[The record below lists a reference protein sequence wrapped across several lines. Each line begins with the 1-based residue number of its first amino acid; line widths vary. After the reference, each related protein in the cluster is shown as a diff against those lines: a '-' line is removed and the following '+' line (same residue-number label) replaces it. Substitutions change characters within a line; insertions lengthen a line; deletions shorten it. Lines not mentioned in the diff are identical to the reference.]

1 MRRYSFSYFLGQSLK
16 SLWRNGVMSLASVA
30 VLMSCLIV
38 IGSFMLLLTNVN
50 YNLDKIGIL
59 NYIVVFVDV
68 GINSAEEQNPVLDQI
83 TDGGGEVPQT
93 GQTDQQD
100 QQDQSGASSGGLS
113 FDYVNISADSAPDT
127 ILWNGLSDEEIAELG
142 SNYTV
147 VDFSISFAECE
158 SMIATLQEFT
168 DIQMAASAA
177 ADIRARLSAVW
188 TVKYDCDEYYLNYFE
203 NVKAQFAPLYYRINT
218 LAEIEN
224 QIKSMDN
231 VDTVSF
237 TSKTTA
243 LEEMKNKYSEYTDL
257 FDRIQYNDNP
267 LNDQFTVT
275 YTNNE
280 EVSSLRYNLEHLD
293 GKVYRV
299 DCREDIATTLQNV
312 KSGVSFV
319 FIWFLIILL
328 VVSMFV
334 IINTIKL
341 AVFSR
346 RQEIMVM
353 RYVGATN
360 WFIVLPF
367 ILEGVIIG
375 VISSI
380 AASILQYYAYLYV
393 QTSVTADFAF
403 IEVLGYGGL
412 WGYVTLGFLAVGVI
426 TGIIGST
433 ISLNK
438 YLKA

>member
-1 MRRYSFSYFLGQSLK
+1 MRRNSFSYFLGQSLK

-38 IGSFMLLLTNVN
+38 VGSFMLLLTNVN

-68 GINSAEEQNPVLDQI
+68 GIDSSAESSTAVVQPGNVE
-83 TDGGGEVPQT
+83 G
-93 GQTDQQD
+93 TDQATGE
-100 QQDQSGASSGGLS
+100 GASSSTNLS
-113 FDYVNISADSAPDT
+113 FDYVNISDESTPDT
-127 ILWNGLSDEEIAELG
+127 ILWNGLGDEEIAEIG

-147 VDFSISFAECE
+147 VDFDVSFSECE
-158 SMIATLQEFT
+158 SMIATLQDFT
-168 DIQMAASAA
+168 DIQMAMSAA

-188 TVKYDCDEYYLNYFE
+188 TVKHDCDEYYLNYFE

-218 LAEIEN
+218 LAEIER
-224 QIKSMDN
+224 QIKEMSN
-231 VDTVSF
+231 VSDVVF
-237 TSKTTA
+237 TSKTMA

-257 FDRIQYNDNP
+257 FDRIQYGDNP

-275 YTNNE
+275 YADNE
-280 EVSSLRYNLEHLD
+280 SVSSLRYDLEHLD
-293 GKVYRV
+293 GKIYRV
-299 DCREDIATTLQNV
+299 DCREDIATTLENV
-312 KSGVSFV
+312 KNGVSFV
-319 FIWFLIILL
+319 FVWFLIILL

-346 RQEIMVM
+346 RQEIMIM

-375 VISSI
+375 VVSSI
-380 AASILQYYAYLYV
+380 AASVLQYYAYLYV
-393 QTSVTADFAF
+393 QTSVISDFAF
-403 IEVLGYGGL
+403 IEVLNYGGL
-412 WGYVTLGFLAVGVI
+412 WGYVTLGFLAIGVV